1 MEIHDIQT
9 REDIKLLV
17 DQFYNKVLT
26 NQVIGPIFTE
36 VARLDFSAHLPVM
49 YSFWGSQLLGEQSYS
64 GNPMIPHLKLSQ
76 LTPMGEVQFT
86 EWLRLFTETVD
97 EFFKGLKADEAKSR
111 AGNIA
116 RLMLYKINHEP
127 R

>member
-1 MEIHDIQT
+1 
-9 REDIKLLV
+9 
-17 DQFYNKVLT
+17 
-26 NQVIGPIFTE
+26 
-36 VARLDFSAHLPVM
+36 M
-49 YSFWGSQLLGEQSYS
+49 YSFWSSQLLDEQSYS
-64 GNPMIPHLKLSQ
+64 GNPMIPHLRLSQ

-97 EFFKGLKADEAKSR
+97 ELFKGIKADEAKSR

-116 RLMLYKINHEP
+116 RLMLYKINQEL

>member
-1 MEIHDIQT
+1 MEIRDIQT
-9 REDIKLLV
+9 RDDIILLV

-26 NQVIGPIFTE
+26 NPVIGPIFTE
-36 VARLDFSAHLPVM
+36 VAQLDFSAHLPVM

-97 EFFKGLKADEAKSR
+97 ELFKGIKADEAKSR

-116 RLMLYKINHEP
+116 RLMLYKINLEP